1 MFSMFKRKKKSAKT
15 SERRDPHARREA
27 ARYDQPIASR
37 ELILDVITEADRPI
51 KRPDIEALLSIHDE
65 EGVEALRRRLNAMV
79 RDGQLVRNRRDCYA
93 RADQF
98 DLVPGRVIGH
108 QDGFGFLV
116 TDDDSDD
123 VYLSARQMHALFHG
137 DRVLVRITG
146 LDRRGRR
153 EGDVVEVLKRNT
165 RHVVGRFYSEKGVQ
179 FVTPDN
185 KRLPIDIAV
194 PTGED
199 NGARNGQIVSVEIIE
214 QPGKRSPPVGRVVEV
229 LGDHMAPG
237 MEIDIAIRS
246 HDVPQAWPAAVEQ
259 EIAGLAEE
267 VPAKAKRGREDLRD
281 VPLVTIDGADA
292 RDFDDAVF
300 CEVTRGGWRL
310 LVAIADVSHYVHPDT
325 ALDNEAVERGN
336 SVYFPERVIPMLPE
350 VLSNGLCSLNPEVD
364 RLCMVCEMIF
374 NGEGRMIRSRFSN
387 ALMRSHARLTYSEA
401 ADIMVERDHGARQRR
416 AALVPHLDELYR
428 LYGVLRKARSKRGA
442 IDFETTETRIVFGE
456 DRKIERIVPLVR
468 NDAHKVIE
476 ECMVAANVAA
486 ARYLERHKMPALY
499 RIHATPS
506 GDKVADLQEFLNDLG
521 LGLRGGSK
529 PTARDYSAVL
539 RAARGRP
546 DEHLINTVL
555 LRSMPRAEYSPD
567 NIGHFGLAH
576 ENYAHFTSPIRRYP
590 DLLVHRAIRH
600 VLAGK
605 KAKSFPY
612 SLEQM
617 QGLGEHF
624 SGTERRADDATRDA
638 VDWLKCEFM
647 LDKVGKT
654 YPGIIT
660 ATTSFGI
667 FVELQDIYV
676 EGLVHVTALGND
688 YYHFDPQRH
697 WLMGERSNK
706 IFRLGD
712 ALTVKVVQVNLD
724 DRKIDFELVEA
735 PAGKGGGKKRRSRSG
750 KKRSGESADKPKAV
764 AKKQAQAKTRAK
776 TRTKTRA
783 KTQPKTQPKTR
794 KKASSKRKAKTTD
807 KPGNKSRS
815 RRGGAAR
822 RKQD

>member
-1 MFSMFKRKKKSAKT
+1 MQRKKKKTAKG
-15 SERRDPHARREA
+15 SRRRDPHARREA
-27 ARYDQPIASR
+27 SRYEQPIASR
-37 ELILDVITEADRPI
+37 ELILEVITEADRPVNRSDLEGLLGI
-51 KRPDIEALLSIHDE
+51 KDE
-65 EGVEALRRRLNAMV
+65 EAVEALRRRLNAMV

-108 QDGFGFLV
+108 KDGFGFLV
-116 TDDDSDD
+116 TDDEEDD
-123 VYLSARQMHALFHG
+123 VYLSARQMRALFHG

-165 RHVVGRFYSEKGVQ
+165 QHVVGRFYSEKGVQ

-185 KRLPIDIAV
+185 KRLPMDIAV

-199 NGARNGQIVSVEIIE
+199 NGARHGQIVSVEIIE
-214 QPGKRSPPVGRVVEV
+214 QPSKRLPAVARVVEV

-246 HDVPQAWPAAVEQ
+246 HDVPQAWPSAVEK
-259 EIAGLAEE
+259 EIAGLGKE
-267 VPAKAKRGREDLRD
+267 VPARAKRGREDLRD
-281 VPLVTIDGADA
+281 IPLVTIDGADA

-300 CEVTRGGWRL
+300 CEATPGGWRL

-325 ALDNEAVERGN
+325 ALDAEAFERGN

-350 VLSNGLCSLNPEVD
+350 VLSNGLCSLNPDVD
-364 RLCMVCEMIF
+364 RLCMSCEMIF
-374 NGEGRMIRSRFSN
+374 NSDGRMIRTRFSN
-387 ALMRSHARLTYSEA
+387 ALMRSHARLTYDEA
-401 ADIMVERDHGARQRR
+401 ASIVVDRDDAARKRR
-416 AALVPHLDELYR
+416 KALLPHLDELYR
-428 LYGVLRKARSKRGA
+428 LYKVLRKSRSKRGA
-442 IDFETTETRIVFGE
+442 IDFETTETRIVFGK

-486 ARYLERHKMPALY
+486 ARYLERHKMPALF

-506 GDKVADLQEFLNDLG
+506 GEKVDDLQEFLNELG
-521 LGLRGGSK
+521 LGLRGGRK
-529 PTARDYSAVL
+529 PKAQDYAAVL
-539 RAARGRP
+539 KMAQGRP

-600 VLAGK
+600 ILAGK
-605 KAKSFPY
+605 KPASFAY
-612 SLEQM
+612 NVDHM
-617 QGLGEHF
+617 QTFGEHC
-624 SGTERRADDATRDA
+624 STTERRADEATRDA

-647 LDKVGKT
+647 LDKVGET
-654 YPGIIT
+654 YSGIIT
-660 ATTSFGI
+660 STTSFGI

-688 YYHFDPQRH
+688 YYHYDPTRH
-697 WLMGERSNK
+697 WLIGERSNR

-712 ALTVKVVQVNLD
+712 PVDVKVVHVNLD
-724 DRKIDFELVEA
+724 DRKIDFELNEKPGHKA
-735 PAGKGGGKKRRSRSG
+735 PTGKARKDKTKGKGKGKTGRNSEAS
-750 KKRSGESADKPKAV
+750 SADK
-764 AKKQAQAKTRAK
+764 KKDKGSRGSRRKTGSK
-776 TRTKTRA
+776 GKD
-783 KTQPKTQPKTR
+783 
-794 KKASSKRKAKTTD
+794 ASKSKSKSKAKTETRRTRS
-807 KPGNKSRS
+807 PRRKSR
-815 RRGGAAR
+815 
-822 RKQD
+822 